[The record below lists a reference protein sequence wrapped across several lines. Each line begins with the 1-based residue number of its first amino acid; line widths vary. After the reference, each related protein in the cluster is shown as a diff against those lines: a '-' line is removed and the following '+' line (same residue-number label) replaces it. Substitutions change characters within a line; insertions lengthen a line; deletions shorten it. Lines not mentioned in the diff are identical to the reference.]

1 MAKNNAE
8 KRFFNFLNFFA
19 IFFWIL
25 LPESSINGIREWN
38 FFSLF
43 LGLCHP
49 SLYRNCVR
57 MMFSNFLNI
66 LAVFFGNGRPT
77 RVGTEFGTKI
87 FFSLS
92 RPLSTLLDRN
102 NAGKRFLIFFLFF
115 SEFSCSGRVWMKF
128 GTKIFFSLFL
138 GLSHPVSAKNN
149 VRKRFLNFFEFFCY
163 FSRNF
168 LARVVY
174 ERNSRQ
180 IFFFPLSWPISSR
193 FG

>member
-1 MAKNNAE
+1 MK
-8 KRFFNFLNFFA
+8 
-19 IFFWIL
+19 
-25 LPESSINGIREWN
+25 

-66 LAVFFGNGRPT
+66 LAVFFGNGRPA

-102 NAGKRFLIFFLFF
+102 NAGIKFLNVFNFFAIFFWNFLVRV
-115 SEFSCSGRVWMKF
+115 EYEQNSGLKF
-128 GTKIFFSLFL
+128 FFSLSRPFSSL
-138 GLSHPVSAKNN
+138 FGYKL
-149 VRKRFLNFFEFFCY
+149 
-163 FSRNF
+163 SRNEVF
-168 LARVVY
+168 
-174 ERNSRQ
+174 
-180 IFFFPLSWPISSR
+180 
-193 FG
+193 